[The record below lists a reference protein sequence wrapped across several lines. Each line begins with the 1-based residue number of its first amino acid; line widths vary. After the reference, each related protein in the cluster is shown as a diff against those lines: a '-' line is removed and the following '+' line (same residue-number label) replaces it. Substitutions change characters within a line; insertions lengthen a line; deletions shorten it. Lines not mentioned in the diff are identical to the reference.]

1 MRQALCARVLQKKA
15 NRSDVVQVGH
25 GPPVLLRERERIKR
39 HLDKIIP
46 PELSKDK
53 PHKNSKIEKE
63 SGHIL
68 IFVH

>member
-1 MRQALCARVLQKKA
+1 VCPSSTEKGQSFRCSASWPWPTC
-15 NRSDVVQVGH
+15 
-25 GPPVLLRERERIKR
+25 PFERERIKR

>member
-1 MRQALCARVLQKKA
+1 VCPTSTEKGQSFRCSASLPWPTCPLE
-15 NRSDVVQVGH
+15 
-25 GPPVLLRERERIKR
+25 RERERIKY
-39 HLDKIIP
+39 HLDQIIP